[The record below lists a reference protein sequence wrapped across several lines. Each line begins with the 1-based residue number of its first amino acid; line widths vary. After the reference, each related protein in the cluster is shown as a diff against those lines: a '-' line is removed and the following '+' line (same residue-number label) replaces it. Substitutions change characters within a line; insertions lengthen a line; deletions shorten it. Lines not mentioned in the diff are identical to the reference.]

1 MTFALHSW
9 LWLLPALILGV
20 GFFLAWG
27 SRRRAAL
34 LHALLNTP
42 LREQLLASLDRR
54 RRVLK
59 QILFVL
65 GLAFLALA
73 LARPQWGREQV
84 KLERTGVDLILAFD
98 VSRSMLAED
107 VDGTNRLAAARDAVM
122 TLIDHMGGD
131 RVGLVGFAGE
141 AFLASPLTRDH
152 AAVARALAALNPTAV
167 SEPGSDF
174 AKAIA
179 RAREGFERGSEGRR
193 LLLLLSDGEQLQ
205 GDAAAAARAA
215 AAAGVSVHCVGVGSA
230 GGARLPGSGGFQRNA
245 FGREVISRLDEQ
257 VLQQIATAGRGQYVR
272 LPDRD
277 SRALVEWFD
286 RVSVGLPKTTETQEL
301 ADPRERFQWPLAAAL
316 TLLGGEWL
324 LGERRR
330 KKETKS

>member
-1 MTFALHSW
+1 MTFAIQLW
-9 LWLLPALILGV
+9 LWRLPVLVLGGAL
-20 GFFLAWG
+20 FFTW
-27 SRRRAAL
+27 SWRRRAAL
-34 LHALLNTP
+34 LEAALATP

-84 KLERTGVDLILAFD
+84 KLERTGVDVIIALD
-98 VSRSMLAED
+98 VSRSMLAVD
-107 VDGTNRLAAARDAVM
+107 VEETNRLAAARAAV
-122 TLIDHMGGD
+122 LNLLDRMGGD

-152 AAVARALAALNPTAV
+152 SAVARALTALNPTAV

-179 RAREGFERGSEGRR
+179 RAREGFERGSEGPW

-205 GDAAAAARAA
+205 GDALSAARSA
-215 AAAGVSVHCVGVGSA
+215 AAAGVAVHCAGLGSA
-230 GGARLPGSGGFQRNA
+230 AGARLPGPGGFQKNA
-245 FGREVISRLDEQ
+245 FGREVISRLDEH
-257 VLQQIATAGRGQYVR
+257 VLQQTATAGRGMYVR
-272 LPDRD
+272 IPGRD
-277 SRALVEWFD
+277 SRALVDWFE
-286 RVSVGLPKTTETQEL
+286 RASTGLPKTTETQEL
-301 ADPRERFQWPLAAAL
+301 GDPRERFQWPLAAAL

-330 KKETKS
+330 RKESRP